1 MLNKNS
7 INFYRSYENGRI
19 TLNQTDLRTCSL
31 HIANLTLK
39 DEGIWTMTL
48 DSGAKKERPLMEYK
62 HEVSIEP
69 SGKLISKSYGHYM
82 NLIIYEQLYVSR
94 RNDCFSFYCSKNY
107 RIP

>member
-82 NLIIYEQLYVSR
+82 NLIL
-94 RNDCFSFYCSKNY
+94 
-107 RIP
+107 

>member
-1 MLNKNS
+1 MY
-7 INFYRSYENGRI
+7 ISYENGRI
-19 TLNQTDLRTCSL
+19 TLNQTDVRTCSV
-31 HIANLTLK
+31 HIANVTTK
-39 DEGIWTMTL
+39 DEGIWTMIL
-48 DSGAKKERPLMEYK
+48 DTGATKERELMEYK

-94 RNDCFSFYCSKNY
+94 RNNCFSFYSSQNY